1 MPELPEV
8 ETTRRGIE
16 PHLKERVIKDIIIRQ
31 PSLRWLVP
39 EYMASKYTGQ
49 HIISVIRR
57 GKYLLI
63 QTGNNKIINATILI
77 HLGMSGSLR
86 ILEQSVSPGK
96 HDHIDI
102 LLDNS
107 KLLRFHDP
115 RRFGAFLDCPADEP
129 LSHPLLAKLGPEPL
143 SDEFSAEYLY
153 QRSRNRTLNIK
164 SFIMDSHVV
173 VGLGNIYATETL
185 FEAGIHPTRAAG
197 KISRKR
203 YTNLVLHAKKIIDS
217 AIQQGGTTLRDFVDV
232 SGKPGYFK
240 QQLKVYG
247 RENQPC
253 INCQTP
259 IRRLKQSQRSSW
271 YCPQCQH

>member
-16 PHLKERVIKDIIIRQ
+16 PHLKNRMINDIIIRQ
-31 PSLRWLVP
+31 PNLRWP
-39 EYMASKYTGQ
+39 IPDHIASTYPGQ
-49 HIISVIRR
+49 KIIAVNRR

-63 QTGNNKIINATILI
+63 HTTNKQTVNSVLMF

-86 ILEQSVSPGK
+86 ILEESVSPGK
-96 HDHIDI
+96 HDHVDI
-102 LLDNS
+102 LLDNN

-115 RRFGAFLDCPADEP
+115 RRFGSLLECPAEQP
-129 LSHPLLAKLGPEPL
+129 LSHHLLERLGPEPL
-143 SDEFSAEYLY
+143 SDEFSGDYLY
-153 QRSRNRTLNIK
+153 QHSRNRTLSIK

-197 KISRKR
+197 KISKAR
-203 YTNLVLHAKKIIDS
+203 YTILVIEAKKIIDN
-217 AIQQGGTTLRDFVDV
+217 AIQKGGTTLRDFVNAT
-232 SGKPGYFK
+232 GKPGYFQ

-247 RENQPC
+247 REDQPC
-253 INCQTP
+253 VRCQTS
-259 IRRLKQSQRSSW
+259 IRRIKQNQRSSW

>member
-16 PHLKERVIKDIIIRQ
+16 PHLKERIIQGIVIRQ
-31 PSLRWLVP
+31 PSLRWIVP
-39 EYMASKYTGQ
+39 EHMPLKYAGQ
-49 HIISVIRR
+49 QIISVIRR

-63 QTGNNKIINATILI
+63 QTGNKQIINATILI

-86 ILEQSVSPGK
+86 ILEQSVSPDK

-102 LLDNS
+102 LLDNN

-115 RRFGAFLDCPADEP
+115 RRFGAFLDCPTDEP
-129 LSHPLLAKLGPEPL
+129 LSHPLLIKLGPEPL
-143 SDEFSAEYLY
+143 SDEFSGEYLY
-153 QRSRNRTLNIK
+153 QSSRNRKLNIK

-197 KISRKR
+197 NISRKR
-203 YTNLVLHAKKIIDS
+203 YVALVVQAKKIIDS
-217 AIQQGGTTLRDFVDV
+217 AIQQGGTSLRDFVNV

-253 INCQTP
+253 MHCQAP
-259 IRRLKQSQRSSW
+259 IRRFKQNQRSSW

>member
-16 PHLKERVIKDIIIRQ
+16 PHLKNRIIKDIIIRQ
-31 PSLRWLVP
+31 PNLRWP
-39 EYMASKYTGQ
+39 IPAHIASTYPGQ
-49 HIISVIRR
+49 EIIAVNRR

-63 QTGNNKIINATILI
+63 QTKNKQTANSTLMF

-86 ILEQSVSPGK
+86 ILEQSVLPGK
-96 HDHIDI
+96 HDHVDI
-102 LLDNS
+102 LLDNN

-115 RRFGAFLDCPADEP
+115 RRFGSLLECPAEQP
-129 LSHPLLAKLGPEPL
+129 LSHRLLARLGPEPL
-143 SDEFSAEYLY
+143 SDEFSGDYLY
-153 QRSRNRTLNIK
+153 QHSRNRNLSIK
-164 SFIMDSHVV
+164 SYIMDSHVV

-185 FEAGIHPTRAAG
+185 FESGIHPTRAAG

-203 YTNLVLHAKKIIDS
+203 YATLVIKAKRIIGN
-217 AIQQGGTTLRDFVDV
+217 AIQKGGTTLRDFVNAT
-232 SGKPGYFK
+232 GNPGYFQ

-247 RENQPC
+247 REDQPC
-253 INCQTP
+253 VLCQTP
-259 IRRLKQSQRSSW
+259 IRRIKQSQRSSW

>member
-16 PHLKERVIKDIIIRQ
+16 PHLKNRIIKDIIIRQ
-31 PSLRWLVP
+31 PNLRWP
-39 EYMASKYTGQ
+39 IPAHIASTYPGQ
-49 HIISVIRR
+49 EIIAVNRR

-63 QTGNNKIINATILI
+63 QTKNKQTANSTLMF

-86 ILEQSVSPGK
+86 ILEQSVLPGK
-96 HDHIDI
+96 HDHVDI
-102 LLDNS
+102 LLDNK

-115 RRFGAFLDCPADEP
+115 RRFGSLLECPAEQP
-129 LSHPLLAKLGPEPL
+129 LSHRLLAQLGPEPL
-143 SDEFSAEYLY
+143 SDEFSGDYLY
-153 QRSRNRTLNIK
+153 QHSRNRNFSIK
-164 SFIMDSHVV
+164 SYIMDSHIV

-185 FEAGIHPTRAAG
+185 FESGIHPTRAAG

-203 YTNLVLHAKKIIDS
+203 YTTLVIEAKKIIDN
-217 AIQQGGTTLRDFVDV
+217 AIQKGGTTLRDFVNATGN
-232 SGKPGYFK
+232 SGYFQ

-253 INCQTP
+253 VHCQTP
-259 IRRLKQSQRSSW
+259 IRRIKQSQRSSW

>member
-16 PHLKERVIKDIIIRQ
+16 PHLKNRIIKDIIIRQ
-31 PSLRWLVP
+31 PNLRWP
-39 EYMASKYTGQ
+39 IPAHIASTYPGQ
-49 HIISVIRR
+49 EIIAVNRR

-63 QTGNNKIINATILI
+63 QTKNKQTANSTLMF

-86 ILEQSVSPGK
+86 ILEQSVLPGK
-96 HDHIDI
+96 HDHVDI
-102 LLDNS
+102 LLDNK

-115 RRFGAFLDCPADEP
+115 RRFGSLLECPAEQP
-129 LSHPLLAKLGPEPL
+129 LSHRLLAQLGPEPL
-143 SDEFSAEYLY
+143 SDEFSGDYLY
-153 QRSRNRTLNIK
+153 QHSRNRNFSIK
-164 SFIMDSHVV
+164 SYIMDSHIV

-185 FEAGIHPTRAAG
+185 FESGIHPTRAAG

-203 YTNLVLHAKKIIDS
+203 YTTLVIEAKKIIDN
-217 AIQQGGTTLRDFVDV
+217 AIQKGGTTLRDFVNAT
-232 SGKPGYFK
+232 GNPGYFQ

-253 INCQTP
+253 VHCQTP
-259 IRRLKQSQRSSW
+259 IRRIKQSQRSSW

>member
-16 PHLKERVIKDIIIRQ
+16 PHLKNRIIKDIIIRQ
-31 PSLRWLVP
+31 PNLRWP
-39 EYMASKYTGQ
+39 IPAHIASTYPGQ
-49 HIISVIRR
+49 EIIAVNRR

-63 QTGNNKIINATILI
+63 QTKNKQTANSTLMF

-86 ILEQSVSPGK
+86 ILEQSVLPGK
-96 HDHIDI
+96 HDHVDI
-102 LLDNS
+102 LLDNK

-115 RRFGAFLDCPADEP
+115 RRFGSLLECPAEQP
-129 LSHPLLAKLGPEPL
+129 LSHRLLAQLGPEPL
-143 SDEFSAEYLY
+143 SDEFSGDYLY
-153 QRSRNRTLNIK
+153 QHSRNRNLSIK
-164 SFIMDSHVV
+164 SYIMDSHIV

-185 FEAGIHPTRAAG
+185 FESGIHPTRAAG

-203 YTNLVLHAKKIIDS
+203 YTTLVIEAKKIIDN
-217 AIQQGGTTLRDFVDV
+217 AIQKGGTTLRDFVNAT
-232 SGKPGYFK
+232 GNPGYFQ

-253 INCQTP
+253 VHCQTP
-259 IRRLKQSQRSSW
+259 IRRIKQSQRSSW